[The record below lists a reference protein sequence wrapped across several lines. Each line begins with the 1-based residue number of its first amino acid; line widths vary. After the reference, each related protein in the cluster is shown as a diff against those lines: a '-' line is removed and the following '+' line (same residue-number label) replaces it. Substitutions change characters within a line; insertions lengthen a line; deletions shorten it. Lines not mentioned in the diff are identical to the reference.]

1 MHRSTSR
8 PKDKGIGTW
17 DEDNVMVAKDARS
30 QAQKLG
36 KTAHFGWI
44 AEMCMEKGSELE
56 DTDPEKKYKGRAV
69 FLGNTVRDEAF
80 NWAEFQE
87 LSSSPA
93 QIEAVRALEAL
104 GLRPRYKVK
113 RNDARQ
119 AYLQAY
125 LRNPDGAICYVH
137 LPKNG
142 GRSIGTASTPSP
154 LPH

>member
-1 MHRSTSR
+1 MKT
-8 PKDKGIGTW
+8 
-17 DEDNVMVAKDARS
+17 VMEAKDARL
-30 QAQKLG
+30 QAQKKG

-44 AEMCMEKGSELE
+44 AEMCMEKGSELAQGH
-56 DTDPEKKYKGRAV
+56 PQRMYKGRSV

-125 LRNPDGAICYVH
+125 LRNPDGTICYVH

-142 GRSIGTASTPSP
+142 GQSIGTASIPNQLS
-154 LPH
+154 H